1 MTRVLCKVDDK
12 NVREKYVTYSVKK
25 GDNLNVKGM

>member
-12 NVREKYVTYSVKK
+12 NVRAKYVTYSVKK
-25 GDNLNVKGM
+25 GDNLNVEGM